1 MADLDKDV
9 EEVPSGPLGA
19 LYYSP
24 PPPSPRPPLNIP
36 TFEYD
41 KDLFGA
47 LRYAEEE
54 GKPEPIELDD
64 SGHKEQLLNTA
75 AEILSSNPF
84 YNKGPIDPV
93 DFFTLKSPYM
103 ADVFPESVG
112 DSPSA
117 LFWKQSWVRKDS
129 DEKREEL
136 LQRLTNLSPVTY
148 GDMAK
153 SAFRGILKGVPA
165 AEAALYGGRLAFTA
179 APVYLPGPWAAS
191 PQTAPLG
198 FLSKPVAGMAG
209 GLSAAVGTSFIVDP
223 VVSEFIKD
231 RENLLPGGEGK
242 LAGAETAGLMVSGL
256 PSIFRYNPKAVGPA
270 RVAALLRESSGE
282 AAFLPTVTRA
292 TEIGRKPPR
301 ALRFAAFIDEM
312 LPATRR
318 AAQRSPGV
326 TAAGEGSAAVLSGY
340 LVDQLDAEN
349 DPVLRTFIELGS
361 PLAPNYT
368 FARVLLGTPQGIKKG
383 AKYLPSAVGYKFIK
397 DSGSL
402 GGAYRRIV
410 GGLKVDPSTKKQ
422 DILKTPAGK
431 IAVQEILKLVE
442 DMGEDP
448 IAVATRMA
456 QGEDWLEGL
465 SDDALR
471 VLNAR
476 ANQLAG
482 NEEAE
487 NLVSALPAGVRAKSP
502 AIIALQ
508 GYFANAAQKQKLGR
522 EAKSSSA
529 KAADFQRG
537 LIELFHSSGDQN
549 LMNLALELQQDRYAN
564 AFVDRFADVVD
575 YAIRAT
581 ERVGGTEFGARL
593 RAGFSEEEIRGLD
606 AAEAIANAMDQQL
619 TIASKMANRLYEDA
633 KGDVPSIRVFKNAA
647 GEEIDEPSF
656 ITLFDEIIDNLNP
669 ETAERFFRNAELQEV
684 LKTVDRYR
692 GILSLPGALPT
703 TGAREKFSAKLSSYE
718 DGSPVK
724 RTFEQILSGDVD
736 LGAGS
741 LPGSKFSQSFAEA
754 SPGVK
759 KQLDR
764 ALQQKFKAGQ
774 LIRNVSVEEFDFEN
788 LEPTA
793 ENIAL
798 LDDLITRTTAGSK
811 YKSTDQK
818 KAATEG
824 ARLLN
829 LKRTELLRLQDSGPV
844 SFERNVAG
852 QLTPTEENVQALQR
866 VEDLLSSQSPTPE
879 LRDILGLVKLQ
890 KAALRS
896 EVDADFPDAIDY
908 SDMDNLRKTLR
919 SIKEKSRGKVFDQEL
934 YGIAAQLEKALID
947 DLDNTI
953 DPSVSEKYNIARTFY
968 RGMNDALTRS
978 FVGLPTARAAFDQVK
993 VSPEE
998 FIRKLLRGKDEEIA
1012 SRYSEIWESFTY
1024 LNSRAEQYFPEDA
1037 VLDMPDG
1044 PVPLSDLL
1052 KDNTDSIS
1060 GWATHVLAK
1069 DIIFPLEQAR
1079 NKAVA
1084 AGASKPEQDRLMLR
1098 ALQRVKERLGSEG
1111 IERLKNLLG
1120 DDFGAALAGA
1130 TDAVDFANRSK
1141 SLLGSLR
1148 EKAKDNYAL
1157 SVAVGSKAPSEVIE
1171 SAINGSNPIQ
1181 SLNQIFDEI
1190 RKVGRRAEAGRV
1202 NADGTPLVPENWNEE
1217 DAVKGLKSL
1226 IFERVFLD
1234 SGGQG
1239 GLDPAK
1245 AFERLFVP
1253 GKSLRKDTRN
1263 SLADWM
1269 ISKGLTNKKELD
1281 GYQKILNNLARF
1293 EAAVQLGEI
1302 GPEQLGD
1309 INFIA
1314 DAFTR
1319 LSGAALGRQMGRMM
1333 PFGGPDSLVAS
1344 GIGVRATKTF
1354 VEKIPQLRQLD
1365 AMSVIVNDDELLAL
1379 ALRTPRN
1386 DSEKKAISN
1395 IITRALKS
1403 KLGEDYGVGAVVDD
1417 QRRAITGPPRRVPLL
1432 EKDRFLEDD
1441 ESSEEEAPG
1450 PQGSVRPPA
1459 VPTRTVAAAQ
1469 QPPIPPRPAPT
1480 PAPPSVASAP
1490 TQAPASPET
1499 RQRYAALFPNDSAS
1513 SMIRSQGIGGLLG

>member
-103 ADVFPESVG
+103 SEVFPESVG

-117 LFWKQSWVRKDS
+117 LFWKQSWIRKDT
-129 DEKREEL
+129 DEKRDEL

-148 GDMAK
+148 KDMAK

-179 APVYLPGPWAAS
+179 APVYLPGPWTAY
-191 PQTAPLG
+191 PKTAPLG
-198 FLSKPVAGMAG
+198 FLSKPLAGVGG
-209 GLSAAVGTSFIVDP
+209 GLSAAIGTSFIVDP

-231 RENLLPGGEGK
+231 RQNLLPGGEGT
-242 LAGAETAGLMVSGL
+242 LAGAETAGAMISGL
-256 PSIFRYNPKAVGPA
+256 PSIFRYSPKAVGPA
-270 RVAALLRESSGE
+270 RVAALLSESSGE

-301 ALRFAAFIDEM
+301 ALRFAGFIDEM

-383 AKYLPSAVGYKFIK
+383 TKYLPNTIVRKFIR
-397 DSGSL
+397 DSGGL

-410 GGLKVDPSTKKQ
+410 SGAKVDPSAQKQ
-422 DILKTPAGK
+422 DFLKTPAGK

-508 GYFANAAQKQKLGR
+508 GYFASAAQKQKLGR
-522 EAKSSSA
+522 EAKTSSA

-549 LMNLALELQQDRYAN
+549 LMSLALELQQDRYAN

-575 YAIRAT
+575 YAIQAT
-581 ERVGGTEFGARL
+581 NRVGGTEFGALR
-593 RAGFSEEEIRGLD
+593 RAGFSAEEIKGID

-619 TIASKMANRLYEDA
+619 TIAGKMADRLYADA
-633 KGDVPSIRVFKNAA
+633 RGDVPSIRVFKNAA

-656 ITLFDEIIDNLNP
+656 ITLFDEIISGLNP
-669 ETAERFFRNAELQEV
+669 ETSERFFKNAELQEV
-684 LKTVDRYR
+684 LKTIDRYR

-718 DGSPVK
+718 DGSQVK

-754 SPGVK
+754 SPGVR
-759 KQLDR
+759 KQIDR
-764 ALQQKFKAGQ
+764 ALKQKIENA
-774 LIRNVSVEEFDFEN
+774 SVEEFDFEN
-788 LEPTA
+788 LAPTA

-798 LDDLITRTTAGSK
+798 LDDLITRTTAGSM

-852 QLTPTEENVQALQR
+852 QLTPTEENVRALQR

-879 LRDILGLVKLQ
+879 LREILGLVKLQ

-896 EVDADFPDAIDY
+896 EIDADFPDSIEY
-908 SDMDNLRKTLR
+908 SDLDNLRKTLNG
-919 SIKEKSRGKVFDQEL
+919 IKEKARGKVFDQEV

-953 DPSVSEKYNIARTFY
+953 DPSVSEKYNIARSFY
-968 RGMNDALTRS
+968 KGLNDALTRS

-998 FIRKLLRGKDEEIA
+998 FVRKLLRGKDEEVA
-1012 SRYSEIWESFTY
+1012 SRYSDIWDSFQY

-1037 VLDMPDG
+1037 TIDLKGEFGLPKG

-1052 KDNTDSIS
+1052 KDNTESIS
-1060 GWATHVLAK
+1060 GWATHILAR

-1084 AGASKPEQDRLMLR
+1084 AGASKPEQDRLMLG

-1120 DDFGAALAGA
+1120 NDFVAALEGA
-1130 TDAVDFANRSK
+1130 TDAVAFANRSK
-1141 SLLGSLR
+1141 NLLGSLR

-1157 SVAVGSKAPSEVIE
+1157 SVAVGSKAPSDVIE
-1171 SAINGSNPIQ
+1171 AAINGSNPIQ

-1190 RKVGRRAEAGRV
+1190 KKVGRMAEAGRV
-1202 NADGTPLVPENWNEE
+1202 TADGTPIVPKNWNEE

-1234 SGGQG
+1234 SGGRG

-1269 ISKGLTNKKELD
+1269 ISKGLTTQKELD

-1319 LSGAALGRQMGRMM
+1319 LSGASLGRQAGRMM

-1403 KLGEDYGVGAVVDD
+1403 KLGEDYGVGVVVDD
-1417 QRRAITGPPRRVPLL
+1417 QRRAITAPPRRVPLL

-1441 ESSEEEAPG
+1441 ESSEEAPDRRS
-1450 PQGSVRPPA
+1450 SVRPPA

-1480 PAPPSVASAP
+1480 PVPQSVASAP
-1490 TQAPASPET
+1490 TQASASPAT
-1499 RQRYAALFPNDSAS
+1499 RQRYAALFPNDPAS
-1513 SMIRSQGIGGLLG
+1513 SMIRQQGIESLLG

>member
-24 PPPSPRPPLNIP
+24 PPPPPRPPLNIP

-41 KDLFGA
+41 KDLFRA

-84 YNKGPIDPV
+84 YQKGLVDPV
-93 DFFTLKSPYM
+93 EFFTLKSPYM

-117 LFWKQSWVRKDS
+117 LFWKQSWIRKDT
-129 DEKREEL
+129 DEKRDEL

-153 SAFRGILKGVPA
+153 SAFRGVLKGVPA
-165 AEAALYGGRLAFTA
+165 AEAALYGGRLAFMA
-179 APVYLPGPWAAS
+179 APVYMPGPWTAS
-191 PQTAPLG
+191 PKTAPVG
-198 FLSKPVAGMAG
+198 FLSKPVAGVAG
-209 GLSAAVGTSFIVDP
+209 GLSAAIGTSYIIDP
-223 VVSEFIKD
+223 VVSDFIKD
-231 RENLLPGGEGK
+231 RENLLPGGEGT
-242 LAGAETAGLMVSGL
+242 LAGAETTGLMISGL
-256 PSIFRYNPKAVGPA
+256 PSIFRYSPKAVGPA
-270 RVAALLRESSGE
+270 RVAALLNESSGE
-282 AAFLPTVTRA
+282 AAFLTKVTQA
-292 TEIGRKPPR
+292 TAVGRTPPR
-301 ALRFAAFIDEM
+301 ALRLSAFLDEL
-312 LPATRR
+312 LPGTRR
-318 AAQRSPGV
+318 AAQRRPGV

-340 LVDQLDAEN
+340 LVDQLDAKD

-368 FARVLLGTPQGIKKG
+368 LARVLLGTPQGIKKG
-383 AKYLPSAVGYKFIK
+383 AEYLPSAVGYRFIK
-397 DSGSL
+397 DSGGL
-402 GGAYRRIV
+402 RPAYRRIV
-410 GGLKVDPSTKKQ
+410 SGVKVDPSAQKQ
-422 DILKTPAGK
+422 DILETSAGR

-471 VLNAR
+471 VLNVR

-522 EAKSSSA
+522 EAKTSSA

-549 LMNLALELQQDRYAN
+549 LMKLALELQQDRYAN

-575 YAIRAT
+575 YAVRASQ
-581 ERVGGTEFGARL
+581 RVGGTEFGALR
-593 RAGFSEEEIRGLD
+593 RAGFSEEEIKGID
-606 AAEAIANAMDQQL
+606 SAEAIANAMDQQL

-656 ITLFDEIIDNLNP
+656 VTLFDEITDKLNP
-669 ETAERFFRNAELQEV
+669 ETAERIFRNAELQEV
-684 LKTVDRYR
+684 LKTIDRYR

-703 TGAREKFSAKLSSYE
+703 TGAREKFSTKLSSYE
-718 DGSPVK
+718 DGSQVK

-741 LPGSKFSQSFAEA
+741 IPGSKFNQLFAET
-754 SPGVK
+754 SPGVR
-759 KQLDR
+759 KQIDR
-764 ALQQKFKAGQ
+764 ALKQKIENA
-774 LIRNVSVEEFDFEN
+774 SVEEFDFEN
-788 LEPTA
+788 LAPTA

-852 QLTPTEENVQALQR
+852 QLTPTEENVRALQR
-866 VEDLLSSQSPTPE
+866 VEDLLSNQSSTPE

-890 KAALRS
+890 KTALRS
-896 EVDADFPDAIDY
+896 ELDADFPDAIDY
-908 SDMDNLRKTLR
+908 SDLDNLRKTLGG
-919 SIKEKSRGKVFDQEL
+919 IKEKSRGKVFDQEL
-934 YGIAAQLEKALID
+934 YGIAAQLEKALLD

-998 FIRKLLRGKDEEIA
+998 FVRKLLRGKDEEVA
-1012 SRYSEIWESFTY
+1012 SRYSDIWDSFNY
-1024 LNSRAEQYFPEDA
+1024 LNSRAKQDFPEDA

-1052 KDNTDSIS
+1052 KDNTESIS
-1060 GWATHVLAK
+1060 GWATHILAK

-1079 NKAVA
+1079 NKAFA

-1098 ALQRVKERLGSEG
+1098 ALQGVKERLGSEG

-1120 DDFGAALAGA
+1120 DDFGAALEGA

-1141 SLLGSLR
+1141 TLLDSLR

-1157 SVAVGSKAPSEVIE
+1157 SEVVKSRAPSQVIE
-1171 SAINGSNPIQ
+1171 NAINGPNPVQ

-1190 RKVGRRAEAGRV
+1190 RKVGRMAEAGRV
-1202 NADGTPLVPENWNEE
+1202 NADGKRLVPENWNEE

-1234 SGGQG
+1234 SGGRG

-1269 ISKGLTNKKELD
+1269 ISKGLTNQKELD

-1319 LSGAALGRQMGRMM
+1319 LSGAALGRQAGNVM
-1333 PFGGPDSLVAS
+1333 PFGGPNSLVAS
-1344 GIGVRATKTF
+1344 QIGVRATKTF
-1354 VEKIPQLRQLD
+1354 VETIPQLRRLD
-1365 AMSVIVNDDELLAL
+1365 AMGIIVNDDELLAL

-1386 DSEKKAISN
+1386 GSEKKAISN

-1403 KLGEDYGVGAVVDD
+1403 KLGEDYGMGAVVDD
-1417 QRRAITGPPRRVPLL
+1417 QLKNISGPPRRVPLL
-1432 EKDRFLEDD
+1432 EKDRFLEDE
-1441 ESSEEEAPG
+1441 ESSEEETPDK
-1450 PQGSVRPPA
+1450 QSSVRPPA

-1480 PAPPSVASAP
+1480 PAPQSVASAP

-1499 RQRYAALFPNDSAS
+1499 RQRYAALFPNDPAS
-1513 SMIRSQGIGGLLG
+1513 SMIRSQQGIGGLLG